1 MNTKNNTKESEA
13 PKLRLTDRKRAGIL
27 AAAVAEFQRNGFEGT
42 SMDRVA
48 AAANASKR
56 TVYNH
61 FKSKDALF
69 SAIIAEVHD
78 RFGEIEDVPYDS
90 EADLETQL
98 VTIGQRTA
106 ETTMNEDFI
115 SLARV
120 VISRF
125 MQSPEFA
132 AATMKEQDTFHDG
145 LVRWIKAASKDGR
158 LNVKNAEHASIEFIG
173 LIKAFAFWPQM
184 IGSDSPLTKRK
195 LNAVIKSGVA
205 MFLARYAS

>member
-125 MQSPEFA
+125 MQSPRVCGSNDEGAGHLPRWACKMDQSCKQGWPLEREECRARLHRVHRADQSFCLL
-132 AATMKEQDTFHDG
+132 ATNDRQRFTAHQ
-145 LVRWIKAASKDGR
+145 A
-158 LNVKNAEHASIEFIG
+158 
-173 LIKAFAFWPQM
+173 
-184 IGSDSPLTKRK
+184 
-195 LNAVIKSGVA
+195 
-205 MFLARYAS
+205 